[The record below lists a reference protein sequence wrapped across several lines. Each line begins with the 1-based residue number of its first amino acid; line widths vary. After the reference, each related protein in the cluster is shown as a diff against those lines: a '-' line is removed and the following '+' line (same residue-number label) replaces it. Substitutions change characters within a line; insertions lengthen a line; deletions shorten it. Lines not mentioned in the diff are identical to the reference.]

1 MKNFKKLAL
10 MGLTAV
16 MSLSLLAACGGG
28 NGGSAETPANNT
40 ETTPVE
46 SATPAGGEET
56 STTGEFTTVEAGKLI
71 MSTNAQFPPYEMVG
85 DGEGYEGTGYEG
97 IDVEIA
103 YAIAEKLG
111 LELVVD
117 NMGFDAALQAVQ
129 TGKSDIV
136 MAGVTVTDDRL
147 EVMDFSDTYANGI
160 QVVIVPENSDIATI
174 DDLEGKLIGCQ
185 MGTTGY
191 IYCSDT
197 PENGGYGEDAVIPY
211 DDGAAAIQALMNG
224 QVDCVVID
232 NAPAQEYVK
241 ANPGLKILDTEFANE
256 NYAIGF
262 AKGNTALKDAVN
274 AALIELVED
283 GTVQSII
290 DKYIP
295 AEG

>member
-1 MKNFKKLAL
+1 
-10 MGLTAV
+10 
-16 MSLSLLAACGGG
+16 
-28 NGGSAETPANNT
+28 
-40 ETTPVE
+40 
-46 SATPAGGEET
+46 
-56 STTGEFTTVEAGKLI
+56 
-71 MSTNAQFPPYEMVG
+71 MVG

-103 YAIAEKLG
+103 YAIAQKLG

-211 DDGAAAIQALMNG
+211 DDGAAAVQALMNG